1 MNDCR
6 FVTLLLIVIEELFDV
21 IFCFCLEFLI
31 MLSNTDVGPAD
42 VQMWYVISLTVVQ
55 WINFWAI
62 RNSINALSAALLDAT
77 WYVLIYFKNKSKV
90 AEFMFHFV

>member
-1 MNDCR
+1 MIATFALLKYVLMNDCR

-42 VQMWYVISLTVVQ
+42 VQM
-55 WINFWAI
+55 
-62 RNSINALSAALLDAT
+62 
-77 WYVLIYFKNKSKV
+77 
-90 AEFMFHFV
+90 